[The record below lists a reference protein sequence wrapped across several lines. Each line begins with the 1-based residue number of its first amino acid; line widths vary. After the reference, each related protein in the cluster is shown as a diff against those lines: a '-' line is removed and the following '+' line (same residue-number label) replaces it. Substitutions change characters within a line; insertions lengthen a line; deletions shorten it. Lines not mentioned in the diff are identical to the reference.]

1 MTLAMSF
8 RFGDHLSEQKDVR
21 FSVPIP
27 MVYESVQNEPLRWE
41 YRVLT
46 INVREEDLP
55 STEQLNELGNQGWV
69 LVGILDQGRTGR
81 SGFNTSEEATRSY
94 VDNLLE
100 QEPTRRSAL
109 VQYYFVRQRQE

>member
-8 RFGDHLSEQKDVR
+8 HFGDHLSEQKDVR

-27 MVYESVQNEPLRWE
+27 MVYENVQPEPVRWE

-46 INVREEDLP
+46 IDTREEDLP
-55 STEQLNELGNQGWV
+55 STEQLNEMGNQGWL
-69 LVGILDQGRTGR
+69 LVGILDQRMTGR
-81 SGFNTSEEATRSY
+81 SGFNTSEATRRY
-94 VDNLLE
+94 IDNVLD
-100 QEPTRRSAL
+100 QEPTGRSSL

>member
-27 MVYESVQNEPLRWE
+27 MVYESVQNEPVRWE

-46 INVREEDLP
+46 IDVREEDLP

-69 LVGILDQGRTGR
+69 LVGILDQGRTAG
-81 SGFNTSEEATRSY
+81 SGFNTSEATRRY
-94 VDNLLE
+94 IDNVLD
-100 QEPTRRSAL
+100 QEPTGRSAL
-109 VQYYFVRQRQE
+109 VQYYFVRQRQG

>member
-27 MVYESVQNEPLRWE
+27 MVYESVQNEPVRWE

-46 INVREEDLP
+46 IDVREDDLP
-55 STEQLNELGNQGWV
+55 STEQLNELGSQGWL
-69 LVGILDQGRTGR
+69 LVGILDTGRTGR
-81 SGFNTSEEATRSY
+81 SGFNTSEATRRY
-94 VDNLLE
+94 IDNVLD
-100 QEPTRRSAL
+100 QEPTGRSSL
-109 VQYYFVRQRQE
+109 VQYYFVRQRQG